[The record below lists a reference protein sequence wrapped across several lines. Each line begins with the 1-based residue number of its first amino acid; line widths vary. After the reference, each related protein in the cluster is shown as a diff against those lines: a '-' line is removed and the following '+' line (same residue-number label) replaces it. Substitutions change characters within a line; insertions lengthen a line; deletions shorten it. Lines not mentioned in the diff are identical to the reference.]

1 MIQKD
6 CYEYKGIPKSIDDK
20 INENI
25 EFIIDKIKKVVLYF
39 FC

>member
-6 CYEYKGIPKSIDDK
+6 CYECKGMSKSIDDK
-20 INENI
+20 IDENI
-25 EFIIDKIKKVVLYF
+25 NFLIDKIKKVVLYF